1 MKKLTKL
8 AAALMALSFL
18 MGTVACGGADKG
30 AADATDAAE
39 PEGGDKKGLE
49 KFEGNKMEVA
59 DEEEG
64 ADGEEGGEE
73 GGE

>member
-8 AAALMALSFL
+8 AAALMVLSFL
-18 MGTVACGGADKG
+18 MGTVACGGADMA

-39 PEGGDKKGLE
+39 PPADDAGEKKGLE

-59 DEEEG
+59 DEEE
-64 ADGEEGGEE
+64 EE
-73 GGE
+73 